1 MKISKRQ
8 LRQIIKE
15 ERAKLVEQY
24 EQDFTP
30 QEQTV
35 LDLMDQLEDALDAM
49 GRSNPEMTDAY
60 ISLFRTLEAVGVNV
74 DAVAAMA

>member
-74 DAVAAMA
+74 DAVATMA

>member
-1 MKISKRQ
+1 
-8 LRQIIKE
+8 
-15 ERAKLVEQY
+15 
-24 EQDFTP
+24 
-30 QEQTV
+30 
-35 LDLMDQLEDALDAM
+35 MDQLEDALDAM

>member
-35 LDLMDQLEDALDAM
+35 LDLIDQLEDAIDAM

>member
-24 EQDFTP
+24 QQDFTP
-30 QEQTV
+30 QEQAV
-35 LDLMDQLEDALDAM
+35 MDLIDQLEDAIDAM

-60 ISLFRTLEAVGVNV
+60 VSLFRTLAAAGVNV
-74 DAVAAMA
+74 GAVSSLA

>member
-15 ERAKLVEQY
+15 ERAKLAEQY
-24 EQDFTP
+24 SQDFTP
-30 QEQTV
+30 QEQAV
-35 LDLMDQLEDALDAM
+35 LDLIDQLEDAIDAM

-60 ISLFRTLEAVGVNV
+60 ISLLRTLDAAGVNV
-74 DAVAAMA
+74 DALAAMA

>member
-24 EQDFTP
+24 SQDFTP

-35 LDLMDQLEDALDAM
+35 LDLIDQLEDAIDAM

-74 DAVAAMA
+74 DAVATMA

>member
-35 LDLMDQLEDALDAM
+35 LDLIDQLEDAIDAM

-74 DAVAAMA
+74 DAVATMA

>member
-74 DAVAAMA
+74 DAGAAMA